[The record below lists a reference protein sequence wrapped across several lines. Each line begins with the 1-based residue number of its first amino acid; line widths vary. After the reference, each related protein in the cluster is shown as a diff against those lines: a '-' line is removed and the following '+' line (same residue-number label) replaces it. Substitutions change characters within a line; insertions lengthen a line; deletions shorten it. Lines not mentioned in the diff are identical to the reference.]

1 MIFLRKG
8 SSSKSMIFLR
18 VGSISKLEEE
28 PKQIEE
34 RFEDGSVVVFSQ
46 GSGRELI
53 LRSSKGVDHFA
64 ITAASHPFHES
75 REMMELDYEDAG
87 PNTNTKSGFI
97 PIPEAPAPQG

>member
-1 MIFLRKG
+1 MVRLLSFLK
-8 SSSKSMIFLR
+8 
-18 VGSISKLEEE
+18 
-28 PKQIEE
+28 
-34 RFEDGSVVVFSQ
+34 VFSTTTLLFLFFQ
-46 GSGRELI
+46 NGSGRELI

-97 PIPEAPAPQG
+97 PIPEAPAPQV